1 MATDSTGD
9 TLRIGFIGAGANTR
23 SRHIPGFQ
31 AIEGVEL
38 AAVCNRSRES
48 GQRVADEFGIARV
61 DEDPG
66 AIFDDPE
73 IDAVCIGT
81 WPYRHREYS
90 VRALEAG
97 KHVLCEA
104 RMAMDAAEARE
115 MLAAA
120 RARPDRVAQIV
131 PAPFDLASW
140 RTIRRLL
147 AEGALGELR
156 EAHVTVLGGGALDP
170 ATPLHWRER
179 SEYSGRNT
187 MMLGIFAETVQ
198 RWLGP
203 TERVVADAATFV
215 TSRHNPES
223 GEDYAIGI
231 PDSLGVFARMASG
244 ARVSYQLS
252 AHTHAPAATNGISLY
267 GSAATLHWTQAGDR
281 MTLAPLGEEP
291 QPLEPDPGTA
301 GAWNVEAD
309 FVASIREG
317 APVELTSFEDGVRYM
332 QFTEAIWRSWSE
344 GRAVALDEL

>member
-1 MATDSTGD
+1 MTTDTNGD

-23 SRHIPGFQ
+23 TRHIPGFQ

-48 GQRVADEFGIARV
+48 GQRVADEFGIVRV
-61 DEDPG
+61 VEDPG

-104 RMAMDAAEARE
+104 RMAMDAAEARA
-115 MLAAA
+115 MLDAA
-120 RARPDRVAQIV
+120 RARPDRVAQLV

-156 EAHVTVLGGGALDP
+156 EAHVTLLGGGALDP

-187 MMLGIFAETVQ
+187 LMLGIVAETVQ

-203 TERVVADAATFV
+203 TERVSADAATFV
-215 TSRHNPES
+215 TSRRDAES
-223 GEDYAIGI
+223 GEDYEIGI
-231 PDSLGVFARMASG
+231 PDSIGVFARMASC
-244 ARVSYQLS
+244 ARVGYRLS
-252 AHTHAPAATNGISLY
+252 ALTHAPVGANGISLY

-281 MTLAPLGEEP
+281 MALAPIGEEP

-317 APVELTSFEDGVRYM
+317 APVELTSFEDGLRYM
-332 QFTEAIWRSWSE
+332 QFTDAVWRSWSE
-344 GRAVALDEL
+344 GRVVALDEV